1 MVKIKQSHIEPAVK
15 FTLFLISRYMED
27 LFGVSW
33 VKHWAKI
40 VNTWKCEMCQ
50 KHVQRIRWLSENQ

>member
-40 VNTWKCEMCQ
+40 VNT
-50 KHVQRIRWLSENQ
+50 